1 MITLFAANRLI
12 TTALVNNLLPNPKNI
27 IYYFKFALIVLRVII
42 MSKKTRKIDDPKAY
56 KESSIQD
63 TMEDLENTAKASLD
77 QLALIF

>member
-1 MITLFAANRLI
+1 
-12 TTALVNNLLPNPKNI
+12 
-27 IYYFKFALIVLRVII
+27 

-77 QLALIF
+77 LAPEVSNE